1 MSLSFSPKVVTAND
15 LLCGD
20 VVYLSSDD
28 SWVRRHQDAELLWD
42 ATQAAT
48 RLAQAEQQHAR
59 IVGAYLA
66 EAHAQSG
73 GPVPV
78 HFREKFRARGPSN
91 LPHGKQSEQENV
103 SV

>member
-1 MSLSFSPKVVTAND
+1 MSSPFSPKIVTGND

-28 SWVRRHQDAELLWD
+28 TWVRQHENAELLWD
-42 ATQAAT
+42 SAHATT
-48 RLAQAEQQHAR
+48 RLAYADQQQAQ

-66 EAHAQSG
+66 DATAQPSG
-73 GPVPV
+73 PAPV

-91 LPHGKQSEQENV
+91 LPHGKQSEQNNV
-103 SV
+103 SI